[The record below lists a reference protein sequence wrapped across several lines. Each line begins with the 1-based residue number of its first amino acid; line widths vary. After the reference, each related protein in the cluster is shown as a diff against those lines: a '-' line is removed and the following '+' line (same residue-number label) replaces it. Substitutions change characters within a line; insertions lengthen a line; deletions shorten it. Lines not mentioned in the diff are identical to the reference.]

1 MFPDPIISTM
11 DPPAW
16 EGCCTGAPQT
26 RIREGD
32 LQERDPYVRGGKKS
46 AACMLQVREANTS
59 ARWPKGKLCLPLSG
73 RCAGKHR
80 MNIGVGTDVVSFK
93 GSALSTQHSALSMDV
108 M

>member
-16 EGCCTGAPQT
+16 EAAAPQT

-46 AACMLQVREANTS
+46 AACMLQERGANNS
-59 ARWPKGKLCLPLSG
+59 ARGPKGKLCLPLSE

-80 MNIGVGTDVVSFK
+80 MNIGVRTDVVSFK
-93 GSALSTQHSALSMDV
+93 GSALSMDV